1 MRFSDIPGN
10 GEVKER
16 LVRAAGEGR
25 VAHAYLFH
33 GEEGSAALPLAMAF
47 AQYLLCADPHDGD
60 ACGQC
65 MACQKAESMVHP
77 DIHFSFPGGAV
88 KGLKAKDVRSALFLD
103 QWREIVKKNPYFG
116 LSMWYTHLGM
126 ENKQGMIYTA
136 ESSEIINKMNLT
148 PYEADRKILILWL
161 PEKLHP
167 SAANP
172 LLKLIEE
179 PPEDTFF
186 LLVSIDPAQVLPTI
200 LSRCQRVQVPRTD
213 DESLRSWLG
222 RQYDLGGET
231 LEKMVMMA
239 DGNLLRATLMA
250 EEMAGE
256 GVPEKE
262 GRKQKEA
269 EPEVSYFDLFRRWM
283 RLSFAFDVEGLA
295 KWVDEISDLG
305 REKQKLFLRYVLH
318 VLRENLMM
326 NLYGAEV
333 QHVRLTEEEL
343 VFSKKFYA
351 FIHPDNLNDISRLLE
366 EAWDHIAGNVY
377 GKLVFMDVS
386 LKLHRL
392 LKK

>member
-1 MRFSDIPGN
+1 MRFRDIPGN
-10 GEVKER
+10 REVKER

-47 AQYLLCADPHDGD
+47 AQYLLCTDPRDGD
-60 ACGQC
+60 ACGAC
-65 MACQKAESMVHP
+65 VACQKAESMVHP
-77 DIHFSFPGGAV
+77 DIHFSFPGGAIKGLQAKEVRSDLFLEEWREMV
-88 KGLKAKDVRSALFLD
+88 KG
-103 QWREIVKKNPYFG
+103 NPFFG
-116 LSMWYTHLGM
+116 PSMWYAHLGM

-136 ESSEIINKMNLT
+136 ESSEIIGKMNLT
-148 PYEADRKILILWL
+148 PYEAERKILILWL

-179 PPEDTFF
+179 PPEHTIF

-200 LSRCQRVQVPRTD
+200 LSRCQPVQVPRTD
-213 DESLRSWLG
+213 DESLRGWLG
-222 RQYDLGGET
+222 RQYDLSGET

-239 DGNLLRATLMA
+239 DGNLLRAVVMA
-250 EEMAGE
+250 EEMTGE
-256 GVPEKE
+256 EPPEKE
-262 GRKQKEA
+262 GRKKKEQG
-269 EPEVSYFDLFRRWM
+269 VDYFDFFRRWM
-283 RLSFAFDVEGLA
+283 RLSFAFDVEGLG
-295 KWVDEISDLG
+295 KWVDEMSELG
-305 REKQKLFLRYVLH
+305 REKQKLFLGYVLH

-326 NLYGAEV
+326 NLYGAAV

-343 VFSKKFYA
+343 AFSKKFYA
-351 FIHPDNLNDISRLLE
+351 FIRPGNLSDISRLLE